1 MSIVYRKH
9 NDFPESILI
18 RDFVGK
24 VNVDEIISSW
34 DDLLQNGKL
43 DEKLKGVIN
52 VLDGC
57 DLEMNMQTFGKLIAY
72 LKAHS
77 VFKNIKLAVVC
88 DCPKNIVFPSMGEF
102 LMKDLSIKP
111 FSSVEFAVSWIN
123 E

>member
-9 NDFPESILI
+9 KDFPDEILI

-24 VNVDEIISSW
+24 VNVDEIIDSW

-43 DEKLKGVIN
+43 DNKLRGVVN

-57 DLEMNMQTFGKLIAY
+57 DLEMNMNTFEKLMGY

-77 VFKNIKLAVVC
+77 VFKTIKLAVVC
-88 DCPKNIVFPSMGEF
+88 DCPQNIVFPSMGEY

-111 FSSVEFAVSWIN
+111 FSSLTFAVNWIN